1 MPGQKYPAFAGINLA
16 PTDLFLRIL
25 FCLGTKPFLP
35 LLDLSQYPKYILL
48 LCPLRMEQMQQSSS
62 SFPSAAAWWRLPP
75 PTSCEH
81 RELINTK
88 KTEVIDTR
96 RPIKRL
102 GRPIIRLQVA
112 SGSASLNKER
122 LGRPGARTGGERGV
136 QGAAAGQRRNRLK
149 KPCTE
154 ARTAAEERNRW

>member
-16 PTDLFLRIL
+16 PTDLFLRIW

-35 LLDLSQYPKYILL
+35 LLDISQYPKYSVL
-48 LCPLRMEQMQQSSS
+48 LCPLRMEQSSS

-154 ARTAAEERNRW
+154 GRTAAEERNRW

>member
-1 MPGQKYPAFAGINLA
+1 
-16 PTDLFLRIL
+16 
-25 FCLGTKPFLP
+25 
-35 LLDLSQYPKYILL
+35 
-48 LCPLRMEQMQQSSS
+48 MQQSSS
-62 SFPSAAAWWRLPP
+62 SFPAAAAWWCLPPP

-102 GRPIIRLQVA
+102 AWPIIRLQVA

-136 QGAAAGQRRNRLK
+136 QGAAGGQRQNRLK

-154 ARTAAEERNRW
+154 GRTAAEERTGGKSERGRRAEQVRPRCSCESLTAWQETITKVSRGEQTHGTLPLHLPSLLG